1 MKSYLSLMRQVLTE
15 GTRQQNR
22 TGIATLSLPGA
33 MLQFDLAKGFPA
45 VTTKRLAW
53 KQVVGE
59 LLGFIRGCTDAAD
72 FRALGCTIWDQNANE
87 NASWL
92 NNQFRTGTDDLGRI
106 YGAQWRAWPMADGHH
121 FDQLATAMKIL
132 VCDPES
138 RRNIVMA
145 WNPAELHQMALPP
158 CHVLFRLS
166 VNQETMELNL
176 SMYQRSCD
184 LFLGVPFNIA
194 SYALLNHMIAHA
206 VGLMPGKLTM
216 FLDDVHIYENHIE
229 QVQEQLSRE
238 PTELPALVFSQKF
251 QELEGKGMATLTSA
265 TPEMFILADY
275 NPHPAIKADM
285 AV

>member
-45 VTTKRLAW
+45 VTTKKLAFR
-53 KQVVGE
+53 QVVGE
-59 LLGFIRGCTDAAD
+59 LLGFIRGCTNAAD
-72 FRALGCTIWDQNANE
+72 FRALGCNIWDQNANE
-87 NASWL
+87 NNAWL
-92 NNQFRTGTDDLGRI
+92 TNPARVGEDDLGRI
-106 YGAQWRAWPMADGHH
+106 YGAQWRAWPVANGNY
-121 FDQLATAMKIL
+121 FDQLATALNIL

-138 RRNIVMA
+138 RRNIVLA

-206 VGLMPGKLTM
+206 VGLLPGKLTM

-238 PTELPALVFSQKF
+238 PMPLPELSFTQKF
-251 QELEGKGMATLTSA
+251 YELAGKGMTTLTAA
-265 TPEMFILADY
+265 TPDMFILSDY